1 MCILTSLK
9 PTNQGDDQM
18 TFFGYEIFENDD
30 GTFQVSV
37 GGWIYICETIDEAKQ
52 HIREGK

>member
-1 MCILTSLK
+1 
-9 PTNQGDDQM
+9 M

-37 GGWIYICETIDEAKQ
+37 GGWIYICKTIDEAKQ